1 MLEGIVKRD
10 AQLLEVRSSQEGV
23 EIRGQVTL
31 VDSKNG
37 DSAISGQ

>member
-1 MLEGIVKRD
+1 MLKGIVERD
-10 AQLLEVRSSQEGV
+10 AQVQEVRSSQEGV
-23 EIRGQVTL
+23 EIRGQVTV